1 MRSDMKK
8 AIYSVIAGLT
18 LFSISDPTL
27 LTALEKA
34 AVSEV
39 YFSPEDG
46 VADRLI
52 SRINEERESIRVA
65 VYCLMHTGIAKA
77 LKSAFARGVDIEV
90 IVDPYSIKSRSP
102 IMRMVEKG
110 IPVYVWNPKQIVNS
124 NKNKKKPLMHDK
136 FCVFGD
142 HTVWTGSFNFTR
154 EGTFAN
160 RENVVVMEGADIAKS
175 YLCEFTAIKE
185 AGCSTYQTF
194 MSERQ

>member
-1 MRSDMKK
+1 MKK
-8 AIYSVIAGLT
+8 AI
-18 LFSISDPTL
+18 FSLVAVFLLLAISADNFL
-27 LTALEKA
+27 NALEKG

-39 YFSPEDG
+39 YFSPQDG

-52 SRINEERESIRVA
+52 ARINAEKQSIKVA

-77 LKSAFARGVDIEV
+77 LKAAHARGVDVEV
-90 IVDPYSIKSRSP
+90 ILDPYSIKSRSP
-102 IMRMVEKG
+102 VMKMVEKG
-110 IPVYVWNPKQIVNS
+110 IPVYVWNPKQIGNHA
-124 NKNKKKPLMHDK
+124 KQKKKPLMHDK

-154 EGTFAN
+154 EGALAN

-175 YLCEFTAIKE
+175 YLIEFAAIKA
-185 AGCSTYQTF
+185 AGCSTYQGF